1 MFDEKGRFEG
11 FNRRIS
17 RLFESPRLSAP
28 SSYSNE
34 KLSRSPSLGAVFY
47 DSEGPLSVLSPVTS
61 GSLRDHYQLHGNT
74 NGNAVNNEQLR
85 KSSPDLIMDLP
96 SFTTET
102 PQTLEMHIGLKNG
115 NTMNSNVGVNRYGHL
130 GSTSF
135 SPFESKVSV
144 MSRKLNYVERVVCE
158 IIETERMYVQ
168 DLRSIVEDYLG
179 GIIDKHELP
188 MKPEQVSALFG
199 NIEDI
204 YGLNSQLLQDL
215 DSCSENPV
223 AVAGCFVEKSH
234 YFDIYTQYCN
244 NYPNSVA
251 TLTEC
256 MRNKVLAKFF
266 RERQEMLK
274 HSLPLG
280 SYLLKP
286 VQRILKYH
294 LLLQEIAK
302 HFDIDKE
309 GYEVVEE
316 AIETMTGVAWYINDM
331 KRKHEHAVRQQEI
344 QSLLLNW
351 NGQDLTTYGELVL
364 EGTFRVQRA
373 RSDRTFFLFD
383 KVLLIT
389 KKRGDHYIYKTHIP
403 CSHLMLIESTR
414 DSICFTLTH
423 YKNSKQQHNVQAK
436 TVEEKRLWTHHIK
449 KLILENHH
457 AIIPQK
463 AKEAILEMDAMYPGR
478 YRYSPERVKK
488 TMSAIDPMISH
499 LSGRRQSDLLKQEDE
514 NYLYLLLVL
523 WYQINL
529 EVFQN
534 IVYEPDDE
542 NQHFINGFKGCVL
555 LRSNL
560 SEDTSIFM
568 IKDNLLLIK
577 LFCCSLIMW
586 QKSGDRFRL
595 HFYCL
600 IEICPLHVMLF
611 VQHAGSDG
619 ALLDFDDILQHSLS
633 SLIPNCNDLQTE
645 GVKGHPASSELICDP
660 GTELSASEEENE
672 EEMHMDNDG
681 QSKDFLQLDVSK
693 GFKRQN
699 SHSPRNSEKRRSIE
713 VTTFNQEMLDEM
725 EKNNSEPKDIY
736 DAGMITTSGVALETI
751 LATTDNQP
759 FEEETESYSDVCK
772 PLENGIVDN
781 AEDIKAF
788 SSEEDEEEANIH
800 ESSSI
805 LPSSV
810 LDQASVIA
818 ERFVN
823 NLSRRSSLALEDGKV
838 IGYITPRHLSR
849 SSSLIN
855 LDGSD
860 KSMCQNG
867 SSDFLK
873 SHQDVLPNGEKSCVE
888 SSISKVNS
896 LENVF
901 EEKQRPIGKLR
912 ESVLSYQDRQ
922 LIDKI
927 KTYYD
932 KAEHQDAAFS
942 IKRRESLTY
951 IPAGVVKNSIFKMNS
966 LPGSNN
972 QRPRAE
978 VPSSSP
984 IGENSQHPTYVG
996 ASTLEE
1002 KVCPAYSITPMQL
1015 PSISSKSDVL
1025 EKQLP
1030 VSDEVFK
1037 CSSEMV
1043 KVFDQ
1048 IEKSKNANDSSN
1060 IYPSRFVE
1068 NPVQSDEPL
1077 IIIEESDLGTIR
1089 EEYQNH
1095 TPNNS
1100 SPEQMRN
1107 QGSNESFS
1115 DQDYKTPTKESP
1127 TFLELANYIDVNLS
1141 DNVKNRVYQL
1151 ARQYSQRIKCNK
1163 PVAYRRLW
1171 EIEEDMRRGSL
1182 PTVKEEKNE
1191 GKCKLK
1197 TVLSFPMDDPM
1208 VSQERS
1214 PTISTPSP
1222 LHSEKSPR
1230 RLLFDSPDGSNT
1242 HSPLKSDCKS
1252 PLSPVTTEIF
1262 HWPDVRELR
1271 SRYTST
1277 AGLVKNL
1284 PVNRSLSVPD
1294 KLMDDHVGNLPE
1306 VCNINYINPSYKKKI
1321 KHSVSMKSVSEE
1333 INLCDKVDVQN
1344 PSRTVSPEA
1353 LHNGDHGQVINDC
1366 YYISAEA
1373 PLENNNKKIIIVE
1386 KIPDASVCDV
1396 DDTYVHIR
1404 SPTSREKISIKA
1416 VIERCKAYQ
1425 DTEEYKIRE
1434 SLLNSD
1440 GTPDVTPE
1448 QSKPKVLTTNDI
1460 ALQNR
1465 VRNLREKFQTLN
1477 SKVSTQN

>member
-34 KLSRSPSLGAVFY
+34 KLSRSPSLCAVFY
-47 DSEGPLSVLSPVTS
+47 DSEGPLSVISPVTS

-74 NGNAVNNEQLR
+74 NGNAINDEQLR

-96 SFTTET
+96 TFTTET
-102 PQTLEMHIGLKNG
+102 LETHSGLKNG

-144 MSRKLNYVERVVCE
+144 MSRKLSYVERVVCE

-215 DSCSENPV
+215 DGCSENPV

-463 AKEAILEMDAMYPGR
+463 AKEAILEMDAVYPGR

-499 LSGRRQSDLLKQEDE
+499 LSGRRQSEPTQHLLKHEDE
-514 NYLYLLLVL
+514 NVGL
-523 WYQINL
+523 
-529 EVFQN
+529 
-534 IVYEPDDE
+534 
-542 NQHFINGFKGCVL
+542 K
-555 LRSNL
+555 
-560 SEDTSIFM
+560 
-568 IKDNLLLIK
+568 
-577 LFCCSLIMW
+577 
-586 QKSGDRFRL
+586 
-595 HFYCL
+595 
-600 IEICPLHVMLF
+600 
-611 VQHAGSDG
+611 HAGSDG
-619 ALLDFDDILQHSLS
+619 ALLDFEDILQHSLS
-633 SLIPNCNDLQTE
+633 SPIPNCNDRQTE
-645 GVKGHPASSELICDP
+645 GVKRHPASTELIRDP
-660 GTELSASEEENE
+660 GTEFSASEEENE

-681 QSKDFLQLDVSK
+681 QNKDFLQLDISK

-699 SHSPRNSEKRRSIE
+699 SYSPRNSEKRRSIE

-725 EKNNSEPKDIY
+725 EKNIEPKDIY
-736 DAGMITTSGVALETI
+736 DASMITTSGVALESI
-751 LATTDNQP
+751 LATTDSQP
-759 FEEETESYSDVCK
+759 FKEGTESYSDVCK
-772 PLENGIVDN
+772 PLENGIIDH

-788 SSEEDEEEANIH
+788 SSEEDEEEVNVH

-818 ERFVN
+818 ERFIN
-823 NLSRRSSLALEDGKV
+823 NLSRRSSLALEDGKA

-860 KSMCQNG
+860 RIVCQNG

-888 SSISKVNS
+888 ASLSKVNS
-896 LENVF
+896 VENVF

-932 KAEHQDAAFS
+932 KAEHHDVAFS

-951 IPAGVVKNSIFKMNS
+951 IPAGVVKNSIFKMNT
-966 LPGSNN
+966 LPAYKN

-978 VPSSSP
+978 IPSSSP
-984 IGENSQHPTYVG
+984 ISENSQHPTYVG
-996 ASTLEE
+996 VSALEE
-1002 KVCPAYSITPMQL
+1002 KVGPAFSITPMEL

-1025 EKQLP
+1025 EKQLL

-1048 IEKSKNANDSSN
+1048 IEKSKNANDSSI
-1060 IYPSRFVE
+1060 IYQSRFVE
-1068 NPVQSDEPL
+1068 NPVQPDEPL

-1100 SPEQMRN
+1100 PPEQMRN
-1107 QGSNESFS
+1107 QGNNESFS
-1115 DQDYKTPTKESP
+1115 GQDYKTPTKESP

-1171 EIEEDMRRGSL
+1171 EIEDDMRRGSL

-1191 GKCKLK
+1191 RKCKLK
-1197 TVLSFPMDDPM
+1197 TVLSLPLDNHM
-1208 VSQERS
+1208 VSQEHS
-1214 PTISTPSP
+1214 PTIATPSP
-1222 LHSEKSPR
+1222 LYSEKSPR

-1294 KLMDDHVGNLPE
+1294 KLMDDHVGNLPD
-1306 VCNINYINPSYKKKI
+1306 VCNINYISPSHKKNI

-1333 INLCDKVDVQN
+1333 INLFDKVDVQN
-1344 PSRTVSPEA
+1344 PSRTASPEA
-1353 LHNGDHGQVINDC
+1353 LRNGDHGQVINDC

-1373 PLENNNKKIIIVE
+1373 PLENNKKIIILE
-1386 KIPDASVCDV
+1386 KISPASVCDV

-1440 GTPDVTPE
+1440 GSSDVTPE
-1448 QSKPKVLTTNDI
+1448 QSKPKDLTTNDI

>member
-34 KLSRSPSLGAVFY
+34 KFSSSASLCAAFY
-47 DSEGPLSVLSPVTS
+47 ESEGPLSVISPVTS
-61 GSLRDHYQLHGNT
+61 GSLRDDYQLHRHK
-74 NGNAVNNEQLR
+74 NGDEQLS
-85 KSSPDLIMDLP
+85 KSSPDLAMDVP
-96 SFTTET
+96 TSTTET
-102 PQTLEMHIGLKNG
+102 LLPTSLETQGGLKNG
-115 NTMNSNVGVNRYGHL
+115 NTMNGNAGVNRYGHL

-135 SPFESKVSV
+135 SPFESKVTV
-144 MSRKLNYVERVVCE
+144 MARKLNYVERVVCE
-158 IIETERMYVQ
+158 IVETERMYVQ

-188 MKPEQVSALFG
+188 MKPEQVCALFG

-204 YGLNSQLLQDL
+204 YELNSQLLQDL

-266 RERQEMLK
+266 REKQEMLK

-351 NGQDLTTYGELVL
+351 SGLDLTTYGELVL

-488 TMSAIDPMISH
+488 TMSAIDPMIAH
-499 LSGRRQSDLLKQEDE
+499 LSGRRQSELLKHEDE
-514 NYLYLLLVL
+514 NVVLKSSSVSETLLKAGCLYLH
-523 WYQINL
+523 YAA
-529 EVFQN
+529 
-534 IVYEPDDE
+534 
-542 NQHFINGFKGCVL
+542 
-555 LRSNL
+555 LRL
-560 SEDTSIFM
+560 G
-568 IKDNLLLIK
+568 
-577 LFCCSLIMW
+577 
-586 QKSGDRFRL
+586 GDRFPL
-595 HFYCL
+595 NFPCF
-600 IEICPLHVMLF
+600 IAICPLHVILF
-611 VQHAGSDG
+611 VQHAGSED
-619 ALLDFDDILQHSLS
+619 ALLDFGDILQRGLS
-633 SLIPNCNDLQTE
+633 SPIPNCNDLQTE
-645 GVKGHPASSELICDP
+645 GGKGHPANAELIRDP
-660 GTELSASEEENE
+660 GTELSASEEEPE

-681 QSKDFLQLDVSK
+681 QREDFLQLDRST
-693 GFKRQN
+693 GFNRQT
-699 SHSPRNSEKRRSIE
+699 SPSPRNSEKRRSIE
-713 VTTFNQEMLDEM
+713 VTTFNREMLDEM
-725 EKNNSEPKDIY
+725 EKNNSEPEDIY
-736 DAGMITTSGVALETI
+736 GAGMITTSGVALETI
-751 LATTDNQP
+751 LATTDKQS
-759 FEEETESYSDVCK
+759 FEEGTESYSDVCK

-781 AEDIKAF
+781 VEDIKAF
-788 SSEEDEEEANIH
+788 SSEEDEEDANVH

-838 IGYITPRHLSR
+838 IGYTTPRHLSR

-860 KSMCQNG
+860 RSVCQNG

-888 SSISKVNS
+888 SSVSKVNS

-951 IPAGVVKNSIFKMNS
+951 IPAGVVKNSIFKINS
-966 LPGSNN
+966 LPGYQNN
-972 QRPRAE
+972 PRPRAAM
-978 VPSSSP
+978 PSGSP
-984 IGENSQHPTYVG
+984 ISESSHPPTYVG
-996 ASTLEE
+996 SSPLEE
-1002 KVCPAYSITPMQL
+1002 KVCPDYSIPPTQL
-1015 PSISSKSDVL
+1015 SSISSKSNVS

-1030 VSDEVFK
+1030 LSDEVFK

-1048 IEKSKNANDSSN
+1048 IEKSKNANDSPI
-1060 IYPSRFVE
+1060 IYSGKPSRFME
-1068 NPVQSDEPL
+1068 NPVHPDEPL
-1077 IIIEESDLGTIR
+1077 IILEESDLGTIG

-1095 TPNNS
+1095 TPDSS

-1107 QGSNESFS
+1107 QDNNESFS
-1115 DQDYKTPTKESP
+1115 DQDYRTPTKESP
-1127 TFLELANYIDVNLS
+1127 TFLELASYIDVNLS

-1163 PVAYRRLW
+1163 PVVYRRLR
-1171 EIEEDMRRGSL
+1171 EIEDDMRRGSL
-1182 PTVKEEKNE
+1182 PTVKEEKSE
-1191 GKCKLK
+1191 EKCKPK

-1208 VSQERS
+1208 VSQEHS
-1214 PTISTPSP
+1214 PTIATPSP

-1242 HSPLKSDCKS
+1242 PSPLKFDCKS

-1294 KLMDDHVGNLPE
+1294 KLMDDHVGNFPE
-1306 VCNINYINPSYKKKI
+1306 ECNIKDISPSYKKKI
-1321 KHSVSMKSVSEE
+1321 KHSESMKSVAEE

-1344 PSRTVSPEA
+1344 PSRTLSPGA
-1353 LHNGDHGQVINDC
+1353 LHNGDRGQVMNDC

-1373 PLENNNKKIIIVE
+1373 PLENNKKIIIVE
-1386 KIPDASVCDV
+1386 KISAASVCDV

-1434 SLLNSD
+1434 HLLNSE
-1440 GTPDVTPE
+1440 GSSGVTQE

-1465 VRNLREKFQTLN
+1465 VRSLREKFQTLN